1 MTGYEAFYESA
12 AVVDVSA
19 RGRIAATGEDRRRL
33 LHAMTTNQVEKL
45 ETGQGVYAFF
55 LNAQGRVLADAVV
68 LCREESLLLSV
79 EPEAREKVY
88 GHIDRYIIA
97 DEVTLEDVTEK
108 TFELALEGK
117 GAAAVLT
124 ALGVEL
130 PGEAYGFTQ
139 WGEVTVVAVSMTGAG
154 GYRLI
159 GSEGRAEV
167 VEKLKGAGAAEAS
180 LEESERVRI
189 EHGVPRYGVEITEGY
204 IAQETRQ
211 MHAIN
216 FNKGCYLGQ
225 EIVER
230 VRSRGH
236 VNRLLTALA
245 VAGESV
251 PEAGTKVM
259 WGEKEAGEVMS
270 AVWSPR
276 QGVVRALGYVR
287 AEALAGGGLTVG
299 GAEAKAVESV

>member
-19 RGRIAATGEDRRRL
+19 RGRIAATGEDRKRL
-33 LHAMTTNQVEKL
+33 IHAMTTNQVEKL
-45 ETGQGVYAFF
+45 ETGEGVYAFF

-68 LCREESLLLSV
+68 VCREESLLLMV
-79 EPEAREKVY
+79 EAEAREKVY

-97 DEVTLEDVTEK
+97 DDVTLEDVTEK
-108 TFELALEGK
+108 TWEVALEGP
-117 GAAAVLT
+117 GAAEVLRG
-124 ALGVEL
+124 LGAEL
-130 PGEAYGFTQ
+130 PGATYGFTR
-139 WGEVTVVAVSMTGAG
+139 WGDVEIVAVSMTGAG

-167 VEKLKGAGAAEAS
+167 EEKLKAGGAVEAS
-180 LEESERVRI
+180 LAETERVRV
-189 EHGVPRYGVEITEGY
+189 EHGVPRYGVEITDGY

-211 MHAIN
+211 MQALN
-216 FNKGCYLGQ
+216 FAKGCYLGQ

-236 VNRLLTALA
+236 VNRLLTALEL
-245 VAGESV
+245 AGESV
-251 PEAGTKVM
+251 PERGTKVM

-276 QGVVRALGYVR
+276 LGAVRAMGYVR
-287 AEALAGGGLTVG
+287 AEALAAGGLTID
-299 GAEAKAVESV
+299 GAEAKAVE

>member
-1 MTGYEAFYESA
+1 MTGYEAFYEA
-12 AVVDVSA
+12 AALVDVSA
-19 RGRIAATGEDRRRL
+19 RGRIAASGEDRKRL
-33 LHAMTTNQVEKL
+33 IHAMTTNQVEKL
-45 ETGQGVYAFF
+45 ETGEGVYAFF

-68 LCREESLLLSV
+68 VCREESLLLMV
-79 EPEAREKVY
+79 EAEAREKVY

-97 DEVTLEDVTEK
+97 DDVTLEDLTEK
-108 TFELALEGK
+108 TWEVALEGK
-117 GAAAVLT
+117 GAGEILRGSGA
-124 ALGVEL
+124 EL
-130 PGEAYGFTQ
+130 PGAAYGFAR
-139 WGEVTVVAVSMTGAG
+139 WGDVEIVAVSMTGAG

-167 VEKLKGAGAAEAS
+167 VEKLKGGGAVEAS
-180 LEESERVRI
+180 LEEAERVRV

-211 MHAIN
+211 MQALS
-216 FNKGCYLGQ
+216 FSKGCYLGQ

-236 VNRLLTALA
+236 VNRLLTALE

-251 PEAGTKVM
+251 PEPGAKVM
-259 WGEKEAGEVMS
+259 WGEKEVGEVMS

-276 QGVVRALGYVR
+276 LGAVRAMGYVR
-287 AEALAGGGLTVG
+287 AEALAAGGLSIDS
-299 GAEAKAVESV
+299 AQAKAVE